1 MISLGQLLHSQSPL
15 QGGNG
20 RSFHAQADKG
30 VGTGPGNSDHIVT
43 GRPAFS
49 AHASSIQQFTVQDVQ
64 IAQKTIEY
72 ELKTKMDA
80 QIALVKPEAAALLS
94 PVVADTGFASDDFSP
109 EAVTDRIMGFI
120 ESRIEAERASGATEE
135 ELQSMFGQAMKGLE
149 QGLREAKEV
158 ITAMDMFDGEVKD
171 TFFATVS
178 LLDERMGGLE
188 KKLFGSE
195 DSDTAIVGGIPE
207 NDNTSAAT
215 SGSASAGT
223 SVSSTSTSERVSA
236 KVLDVGR
243 AFSSIAKG
251 NERYAAQSNALF
263 FSQDNQF
270 DMEVI
275 TQDGDKVTIHV
286 GAGESLDFRSASQ
299 VTPRGSISGFSLEQS
314 SYYEISFSVEGDLD
328 AGELAALNDLFS
340 QVNEIA
346 DSFYSGNVGEA
357 FEQALAVGYDSDEL
371 AAFAVNM
378 THSEVVA
385 VAQTYREVAEADQG
399 EAIESGGNPLQSIM
413 DRLSEFAAQVL
424 ASHDVLLDNPNQPS
438 NQQALFSDILS
449 ELIPTGDA
457 EEGDRDA
464 VGVQIHD
471 AFKGF
476 IDSILG

>member
-20 RSFHAQADKG
+20 RSFYAQADKG

-64 IAQKTIEY
+64 IAQKTIEH
-72 ELKTKMDA
+72 ELRTKMDA
-80 QIALVKPEAAALLS
+80 QIALVLPEAAELLS
-94 PVVADTGFASDDFSP
+94 PVVAGTGFASDDFSP

-195 DSDTAIVGGIPE
+195 DSDTGIVGGIPE

-215 SGSASAGT
+215 SGGASAGT

-236 KVLDVGR
+236 KVLDIGR

-299 VTPRGSISGFSLEQS
+299 VTPRGSISGFALEQS
-314 SYYEISFSVEGDLD
+314 SYYDISFSVEGDLD
-328 AGELAALNDLFS
+328 EGELAALNDLFS
-340 QVNEIA
+340 QVNDIA

-385 VAQTYREVAEADQG
+385 IAQTYREVAEADQG
-399 EAIESGGNPLQSIM
+399 EAIERGGNPLQSIM

-424 ASHDVLLDNPNQPS
+424 ASHDALLDNPNQPS
-438 NQQALFSDILS
+438 NQRALFSDILS
-449 ELIPTGDA
+449 ELIPVDDA
-457 EEGDRDA
+457 EEGDSDA

>member
-1 MISLGQLLHSQSPL
+1 MISLGHLLHSQSPL

-20 RSFHAQADKG
+20 RSFNAEADKG
-30 VGTGPGNSDHIVT
+30 IGTGPGNSGHIVT

-64 IAQKTIEY
+64 IAQKKVEY

-80 QIALVKPEAAALLS
+80 QIALVKPEAAELLAPTAS
-94 PVVADTGFASDDFSP
+94 GTSFASDDFSP
-109 EAVTDRIMGFI
+109 EAVTDRIVGFI
-120 ESRIEAERASGATEE
+120 ESRIEAERANGASEE

-149 QGLREAKEV
+149 QGLKEAKEV
-158 ITAMDMFDGEVKD
+158 ISAMDMFGGEVKD
-171 TFFATVS
+171 TFFETVS
-178 LLDERMGGLE
+178 LLDERMAGLE
-188 KKLFGSE
+188 KTLFGAESP
-195 DSDTAIVGGIPE
+195 DAQVVAGVPGNE
-207 NDNTSAAT
+207 NVSVSNNTSA
-215 SGSASAGT
+215 
-223 SVSSTSTSERVSA
+223 SERGLVKA
-236 KVLDVGR
+236 LDVER

-270 DMEVI
+270 DMEVV

-286 GAGESLDFRSASQ
+286 GAGESLDFRSGSQ
-299 VTPRGSISGFSLEQS
+299 VTPRGSVSGFALEQS
-314 SYYEISFSVEGDLD
+314 NYYDISFSVDGDLD
-328 AGELAALNDLFS
+328 EGELAALNDLFS
-340 QVNEIA
+340 QVNDIA

-357 FEQALAVGYDSDEL
+357 FEQAVAVGYDAEEL

-385 VAQTYREVAEADQG
+385 VAQTYREVAAADQG
-399 EAIESGGNPLQSIM
+399 ESVESSSNPLQSIM

-424 ASHDVLLDNPNQPS
+424 TLHDVLLDNPNRPS
-438 NQQALFSDILS
+438 NQQALFKDILS
-449 ELIPTGDA
+449 ELVPVDDVEPQGV
-457 EEGDRDA
+457 RDA
-464 VGVQIHD
+464 NAGSRGDDPVGLQIHD

>member
-20 RSFHAQADKG
+20 RSFNAEADKG

-49 AHASSIQQFTVQDVQ
+49 EHASSIQRFTVQDVQ
-64 IAQKTIEY
+64 IAQKTVEH
-72 ELKTKMDA
+72 ELKSKMDA
-80 QIALVKPEAAALLS
+80 QMALIKPEAAELLAS
-94 PVVADTGFASDDFSP
+94 SAPDAGFASDDFSP

-120 ESRIEAERASGATEE
+120 ESRIEAERANGASDE

-158 ITAMDMFDGEVKD
+158 ITALDMFDGEVKG
-171 TFFATVS
+171 TFFETVS
-178 LLDERMGGLE
+178 LLDERMSGLE
-188 KKLFGSE
+188 KTLFGAE
-195 DSDTAIVGGIPE
+195 DSEGAGVGGVPA
-207 NDNTSAAT
+207 NDSAVTATSAN
-215 SGSASAGT
+215 
-223 SVSSTSTSERVSA
+223 ERVSVKA
-236 KVLDVGR
+236 LDVER
-243 AFSSIAKG
+243 AFSSIPKG

-286 GAGESLDFRSASQ
+286 GAGESLDFRSGSQ
-299 VTPRGSISGFSLEQS
+299 VTPRGSVSGFELEQS
-314 SYYEISFSVEGDLD
+314 SYYNISFSVEGDLD
-328 AGELAALNDLFS
+328 EGELAALNDLFT
-340 QVNEIA
+340 QVNDVA

-385 VAQTYREVAEADQG
+385 VAQTYREVAEADQEDAVEG
-399 EAIESGGNPLQSIM
+399 SGNPLQSIM
-413 DRLSEFAAQVL
+413 DRLSDFAAQVL
-424 ASHDVLLDNPNQPS
+424 ASHDVLLDNPNKPS

-449 ELIPTGDA
+449 ELVPTGDD
-457 EEGDRDA
+457 EKQSEGPS